1 MTNNYL
7 WLNSNYKIKWI
18 DQDSN
23 LQGRKGR
30 VSIWGTRKILL
41 GCRQKTKKVLSTNLV
56 QSLETRVVCLL
67 LLFCLFVS
75 GSQKRPCR
83 TGRDT
88 QSFRTEA
95 GQLTG
100 IFRSES
106 IQIPCLSFAS
116 VYLRT
121 WKLKATSSAP
131 LDMRWATRAH
141 WMAVAKIC
149 KCLPIRYWKT
159 LSAPWHIQPMQ

>member
-1 MTNNYL
+1 MINKYL
-7 WLNSNYKIKWI
+7 WSNNNYKIKWF

-41 GCRQKTKKVLSTNLV
+41 GCRPKTKKALRTDLV
-56 QSLETRVVCLL
+56 QSLETGVVYLL
-67 LLFCLFVS
+67 LLFCLLVS
-75 GSQKRPCR
+75 GSQKRACR

-88 QSFRTEA
+88 QSFRMEA

-100 IFRSES
+100 IFKSES

-121 WKLKATSSAP
+121 RKLEAKSSVS
-131 LDMRWATRAH
+131 LDMNC
-141 WMAVAKIC
+141 MAVAKMC
-149 KCLPIRYWKT
+149 KCLPIRYSKT
-159 LSAPWHIQPMQ
+159 LSAPRHI